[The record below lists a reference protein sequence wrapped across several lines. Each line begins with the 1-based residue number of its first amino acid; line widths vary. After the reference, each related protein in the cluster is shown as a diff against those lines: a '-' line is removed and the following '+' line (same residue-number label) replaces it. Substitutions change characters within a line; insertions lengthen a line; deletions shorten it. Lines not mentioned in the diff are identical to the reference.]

1 MEATNRALRLRIQK
15 CFVQILRDLQ
25 PLKVVHELYQE
36 EIFDLDDMEEVEVE
50 KTRKKQAKKL
60 VKMILQSGR
69 ERAMPAFVKSL
80 QNSHP
85 RLAQLLHESVS
96 GENASCEYLILF
108 IYFLS
113 DLICCTRLTILGSR
127 DLYSRTLA

>member
-25 PLKVVHELYQE
+25 PLKIVHELYQE

-60 VKMILQSGR
+60 VKMILQSGK
-69 ERAMPAFVKSL
+69 ENALPVFVTSL

-85 RLAQLLHESVS
+85 HLAQLLHEAVS
-96 GENASCEYLILF
+96 AENTSCEYSCL
-108 IYFLS
+108 
-113 DLICCTRLTILGSR
+113 LTSPI
-127 DLYSRTLA
+127 